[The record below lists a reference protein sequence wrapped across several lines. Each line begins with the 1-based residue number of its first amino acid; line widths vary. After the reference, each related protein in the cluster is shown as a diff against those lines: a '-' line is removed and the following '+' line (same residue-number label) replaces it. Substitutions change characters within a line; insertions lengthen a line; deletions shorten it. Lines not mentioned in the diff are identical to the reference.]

1 MNELGKREML
11 WIVVKYVPLNKYRI
25 ILTFKIKSEADLKI
39 PRVGKELTKS
49 FPFLN

>member
-1 MNELGKREML
+1 MVWMV
-11 WIVVKYVPLNKYRI
+11 IKYMPSNTYRI